1 MSIVFDHEAGEV
13 YIEVPENKYFKQE
26 ATRQYYFRPEGNS
39 PQQLRSAQFIV
50 NRMEMMYHIGKQHR
64 SLEIRKILGV

>member
-1 MSIVFDHEAGEV
+1 MSIVFDHQTGEV

-26 ATRQYYFRPEGNS
+26 ACREYYFRPEGDS
-39 PQQLRSAQFIV
+39 DEQKRVARFVV
-50 NRMEMMYHIGKQHR
+50 NRMETMYQLGKQHR